1 MEAENINLNK
11 IYYAVFIICVAF
23 SIVSVSATQEMPN
36 TKNGTSISDDK
47 VSNNSKTIDHT
58 LKFGDS
64 GENVVSL
71 QKALYSGGFY
81 IGKIDGD
88 FGPYTKKAVEIFQAE
103 NGLKTNGI
111 VDEVTSSYLKKLGYL
126 KNYNK
131 NYDSNV
137 VDSSKKMT
145 SDSKNLKSN
154 DKKSSDKSVSKDS
167 SLKKSSSDSVKSE
180 KSNINTEK
188 SKKSNISDNK
198 SKNLDNSYD
207 ESKKSSNNHKSSTD
221 SYESSK
227 NTTTKNTITITSL
240 PSAGGTGLPYK
251 WTTNTWENYC
261 PLCGKYGGLV
271 INPKGV
277 YEKELTCKY
286 CDADYC
292 GSSGKDKAY
301 GSRATLIRA

>member
-111 VDEVTSSYLKKLGYL
+111 VNEVTSSYLKKLGYL

-137 VDSSKKMT
+137 VDSSKK
-145 SDSKNLKSN
+145 N
-154 DKKSSDKSVSKDS
+154 D
-167 SLKKSSSDSVKSE
+167 
-180 KSNINTEK
+180 
-188 SKKSNISDNK
+188 
-198 SKNLDNSYD
+198 
-207 ESKKSSNNHKSSTD
+207 
-221 SYESSK
+221 
-227 NTTTKNTITITSL
+227 
-240 PSAGGTGLPYK
+240 
-251 WTTNTWENYC
+251 
-261 PLCGKYGGLV
+261 
-271 INPKGV
+271 
-277 YEKELTCKY
+277 
-286 CDADYC
+286 
-292 GSSGKDKAY
+292 
-301 GSRATLIRA
+301 